1 MASASKTAPRFHRT
15 PRQNAFTEG
24 LHQNAF
30 DFADNYLLM
39 AAAICR
45 ILSGSAVVS
54 NAAT

>member
-1 MASASKTAPRFHRT
+1 MVSGNKTATRFHRM
-15 PRQNAFTEG
+15 PRQHVFTKR

-30 DFADNYLLM
+30 DFADNYALM
-39 AAAICR
+39 AAAIRR

>member
-1 MASASKTAPRFHRT
+1 MASASKTAAYFHRT
-15 PRQNAFTEG
+15 PA
-24 LHQNAF
+24 QNAF
-30 DFADNYLLM
+30 DFAGDYLLM

>member
-1 MASASKTAPRFHRT
+1 MASASKTATRFHRA
-15 PRQNAFTEG
+15 PA
-24 LHQNAF
+24 QNAF